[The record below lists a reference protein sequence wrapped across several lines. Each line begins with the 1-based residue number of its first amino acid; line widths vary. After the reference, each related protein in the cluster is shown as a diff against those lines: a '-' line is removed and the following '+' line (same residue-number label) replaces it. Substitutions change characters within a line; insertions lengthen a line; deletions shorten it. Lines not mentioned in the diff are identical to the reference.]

1 MGSSGRFKFSGI
13 TQKSNAASD
22 AAQNK
27 VVRMKTN
34 AAIRRGPANVPGSS
48 DGGNSR
54 RLDLI
59 VIIIL
64 RRCQN
69 GMGRGQ

>member
-34 AAIRRGPANVPGSS
+34 AKVSGGATETMKAAEREPVRWS
-48 DGGNSR
+48 DLLCGF
-54 RLDLI
+54 
-59 VIIIL
+59 
-64 RRCQN
+64 
-69 GMGRGQ
+69 

>member
-34 AAIRRGPANVPGSS
+34 AEFTGCVSTPVK
-48 DGGNSR
+48 
-54 RLDLI
+54 
-59 VIIIL
+59 
-64 RRCQN
+64 
-69 GMGRGQ
+69 